1 MKDGKVQRVDREARG
16 RDREGDT
23 NHRGGSPRV
32 VQARWQLV
40 LVVALGLLA
49 VALGLLVATLG

>member
-23 NHRGGSPRV
+23 NHRGGSLRVLARV
-32 VQARWQLV
+32 VVQVLLQLV
-40 LVVALGLLA
+40 LAVALGLLA
-49 VALGLLVATLG
+49 VALGLL